1 MVLLI
6 PDFGFYSPNGINN
19 RDMTISI
26 STAKMGASDSIARAP
41 RFVHVR
47 SGVVRGLLR
56 IR

>member
-1 MVLLI
+1 MDLLM
-6 PDFGFYSPNGINN
+6 PDLGFYRPNGVNN

-26 STAKMGASDSIARAP
+26 STVKMGASDSIAREP